1 MSKGTFVKKVIV
13 VDPDTGSDVEL
24 DIFKLEGGG
33 MVGIDSSY
41 LDTEEPIY
49 SPFDNGVEI
58 EIQ

>member
-24 DIFKLEGGG
+24 DVFKLEGGG

-49 SPFDNGVEI
+49 SPFDNGVKIEI
-58 EIQ
+58 E